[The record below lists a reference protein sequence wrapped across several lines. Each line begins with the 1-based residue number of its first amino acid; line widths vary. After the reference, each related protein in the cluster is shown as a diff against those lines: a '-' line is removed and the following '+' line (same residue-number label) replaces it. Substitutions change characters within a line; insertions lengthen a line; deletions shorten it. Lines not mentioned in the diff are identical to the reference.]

1 MASSHNSAFCPY
13 CKRLVNTSNAIDF
26 QGIEYNDTPIRYCS
40 SCANMFFDT
49 RRGEP
54 AIDYYNSP
62 PPSPKNAGWGWV
74 YMFFFGVPGVYCLI
88 NQVWIPGALLC
99 ALALIIV
106 IVKVKRKVDTSTD
119 KRRTE
124 LSTGVGLTTDVAFSL
139 KRMRNPEYVKILMDL
154 GVEIPE
160 WFTRQLGRG

>member
-1 MASSHNSAFCPY
+1 M
-13 CKRLVNTSNAIDF
+13 
-26 QGIEYNDTPIRYCS
+26 
-40 SCANMFFDT
+40 
-49 RRGEP
+49 
-54 AIDYYNSP
+54 
-62 PPSPKNAGWGWV
+62 
-74 YMFFFGVPGVYCLI
+74 
-88 NQVWIPGALLC
+88 WIPGALVC

-124 LSTGVGLTTDVAFSL
+124 LSTGEGLTTDVAFSL